1 MAKANEKQTRGK
13 RADTGA
19 ARRASRASRGRAAL
33 RSTSGAKRGA
43 KDRLVT
49 APAGRS
55 RHGEDFV
62 EQKRKSMAAHRRQQT
77 PQVGKITAA
86 GA

>member
-1 MAKANEKQTRGK
+1 MAKANEKKTRGK
-13 RADTGA
+13 RSGTGA
-19 ARRASRASRGRAAL
+19 ARRGSKASRDRAAL
-33 RSTSGAKRGA
+33 GSTSGAKRGA

-49 APAGRS
+49 APSRRS
-55 RHGEDFV
+55 RHGEDFT

-77 PQVGKITAA
+77 RPVGKIARA